1 MSCMYEQNDCSKVPE
16 PVVRQPACVKNYS
29 SEVIDVWLLE
39 ETWFVTHGYNPIYD
53 CFKCQKLTFDYDWS
67 NQAVM
72 PLTINTVYDLKATN
86 GTHIWND
93 QRMSGVVEIEGSEL
107 ILHGRDNG
115 LDNEIRMNV
124 LLLTSTTLIVSYCGQ
139 IPH

>member
-1 MSCMYEQNDCSKVPE
+1 VE
-16 PVVRQPACVKNYS
+16 NYL

-39 ETWFVTHGYNPIYD
+39 ETWFVTHGYNPTYD

-67 NQAVM
+67 NYAVT
-72 PLTINTVYDLKATN
+72 PLTLNSVYDVDAVN

-93 QRMSGVVEIEGSEL
+93 QRMSGVVEVEGSEL

-124 LLLTSTTLIVSYCGQ
+124 ILMTSKTLIVSYCG
-139 IPH
+139 